1 VKPAPFAYLAPRTVD
16 EALAHLAEHGSEARP
31 LAGGQS
37 LVRLMNTRLATP
49 SVLIDIN
56 RIGELAAISRENG
69 ADDFAIAAGF
79 KTQPISPLKSRP
91 T

>member
-1 VKPAPFAYLAPRTVD
+1 MKPAPFAYLAPRSVD

-49 SVLIDIN
+49 SV
-56 RIGELAAISRENG
+56 
-69 ADDFAIAAGF
+69 
-79 KTQPISPLKSRP
+79 
-91 T
+91 